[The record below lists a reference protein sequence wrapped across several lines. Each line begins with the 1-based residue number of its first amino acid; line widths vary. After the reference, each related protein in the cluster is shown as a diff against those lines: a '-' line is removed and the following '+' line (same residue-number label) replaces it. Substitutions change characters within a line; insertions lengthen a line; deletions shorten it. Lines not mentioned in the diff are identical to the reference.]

1 MTEQQIK
8 NLHVQLDLIL
18 RCFENVAIDLDNIE
32 YDDITMTDEDK
43 KEIVK
48 GMSANAY
55 KLGLAVE
62 DLKKQLDK
70 VVADAKK
77 RKAYCELEELLREEE
92 DEQESDTE

>member
-8 NLHVQLDLIL
+8 NIHVQLDLIL
-18 RCFENVAIDLDNIE
+18 RYFENVAIDLDNVE
-32 YDDITMTDEDK
+32 YDDITMTEEQK
-43 KEIVK
+43 KEMCE

-70 VVADAKK
+70 VVA
-77 RKAYCELEELLREEE
+77 E
-92 DEQESDTE
+92 